1 MKIYNIVKKEDANNV
16 FGISL
21 VAQPAMESD
30 YVRLSK
36 ENTLSLSIN
45 EKIQLSKDSD
55 IKLSEITKGDKRM
68 LMGLVLEPDKLIY
81 RYNEKTNEEY
91 YVTVSKETILE
102 LAKDYAKKG
111 NHNNSTLEHDGKGL
125 EGVSFFEHWIVE
137 DSKVDKSALH
147 GFNFK
152 KGSWVTVADIE
163 NEQLYNEKI
172 ASGEVM
178 GFSIDAVV
186 RLEEVKLNKQ
196 VNMSKQEETGKS
208 IAEKLLSFFKS
219 EVKPSDE
226 VKEEVISEE
235 VKAETEEK
243 EAVEVKKDDVTE
255 VEVKEPETVELSS
268 VKGMKEFTVEL
279 AKEVKGLLKPLEDK
293 NIELTKQVEALNG
306 QVVEL
311 GKQPAAKSISSAPV
325 QLDYSDMNNRQK
337 MEYNKENKY

>member
-1 MKIYNIVKKEDANNV
+1 MKIYNIVKKEDASNV

-147 GFNFK
+147 GFSFK

-219 EVKPSDE
+219 EVKLSDE

-235 VKAETEEK
+235 VKTETEEK
-243 EAVEVKKDDVTE
+243 EAVEVKTE
-255 VEVKEPETVELSS
+255 EVEEVKEPEAIELSS
-268 VKGMKEFTVEL
+268 VKGIKEFTEGIALSV
-279 AKEVKGLLKPLEDK
+279 KESLKPLLDK
-293 NIELTKQVEALNG
+293 NIELTKQVEELSG
-306 QVVEL
+306 KVVEL
-311 GKQPAAKSISSAPV
+311 GKQPAAKSISSAPA
-325 QLDYSDMNNRQK
+325 QLDYSKMSNIEKMNH
-337 MEYNKENKY
+337 NKQ